1 MNFQTLGTLKAR
13 ALGYAGRLID
23 KEVLGTI

>member
-1 MNFQTLGTLKAR
+1 LGTLKAR